1 VRSVTRGPPE
11 CDCDAV
17 AAAARQHYC
26 HILARAGRLRP
37 LICRTAT
44 SIGGNRNDQPVVR
57 RGVTR
62 PVGSAAEKD
71 SALVE
76 AARNGDVESY
86 GRLVERYESV
96 AHRTAYMLGAG
107 DDAADVVQDAFMKA
121 YAALDRFNVEEPFR
135 PWLLT
140 IVANETRNRWRWFS
154 RHRTVP
160 LALLGDDLPQASARS
175 PQEVA
180 EHRETSRTLRAAVN
194 TLPPAQREVIVCRY
208 LLDLSEQDTAQVL
221 RIPRGTVK
229 SRLSRGLRALEQALG
244 ASTTARDAAEQEPSG
259 A

>member
-1 VRSVTRGPPE
+1 
-11 CDCDAV
+11 V
-17 AAAARQHYC
+17 A
-26 HILARAGRLRP
+26 
-37 LICRTAT
+37 
-44 SIGGNRNDQPVVR
+44 
-57 RGVTR
+57 
-62 PVGSAAEKD
+62 SAAEKD

-86 GRLVERYESV
+86 GRLVERYETV

-107 DDAADVVQDAFMKA
+107 EDAADVVQDAFMKA
-121 YAALDRFNVEEPFR
+121 YAALDRFNADKPFR

-160 LALLGDDLPQASARS
+160 LALLGDDLPQPSGRS

-180 EHRETSRTLRAAVN
+180 ENQETSRSLRDAVN
-194 TLPPAQREVIVCRY
+194 GLPRQQRDVIVCRY
-208 LLDLSEQDTAQVL
+208 LLDLSEEDTALVL

-229 SRLSRGLRALEQALG
+229 SRLSRGLRALELALG
-244 ASTTARDAAEQEPSG
+244 SSATTRGETEQEPSG